1 MFMQTKKR
9 FFHELYLLL
18 AIALPMMIAQVAQ
31 VGTGF
36 VDTLMASRVSR
47 GDLAAVGFGSSV
59 FATIY
64 ITLLAFPTA
73 LNPLL
78 SHAFGAKKWDELR
91 HTAQQ
96 GMWLCFLVGILG
108 ALLVVLSG
116 IFLPNFLNWEDATV
130 RTTQLYLYG
139 AALGLPAA
147 VASRALQSY
156 AAAVSRTQEVMWI
169 GIGGLIL
176 NIPLNYILI
185 YGVFG
190 FPKLGGAGCGF
201 ATAAVFWFNFI
212 GLWLVVSYYA
222 YFKKFAFNQAFRL
235 PEMAAFKPIIK
246 LGVPIC
252 FSFFIEVSLFTFI
265 AILIARSGEHF
276 VAVQQVAMTISSVLY
291 MLPQSLGAAV
301 AARIGQ
307 ALGAKTPRRAAHIA
321 FVCISAGAVGALF
334 VGIALAVFR
343 QPVLHLF
350 SNDTA
355 VLRLGRDILLIA
367 AAYQVVDAVQTI
379 AAGAL
384 RGYKATKVPMM
395 IHFAAFWLLGL
406 GLGAYLCFGV
416 GLQLHGFWYALLIA
430 LSVASVLLTV
440 YLVFVAK
447 YAIKA

>member
-1 MFMQTKKR
+1 MQTQKR
-9 FFHELYLLL
+9 FFYELYLIL

-36 VDTLMASRVSR
+36 VDTIMAGAVGKS
-47 GDLAAVGFGSSV
+47 DLAAVGFGSSV

-78 SHAFGAKKWDELR
+78 SHEFGAKRIDQLR

-96 GMWLCFLVGILG
+96 GVWLCFFVGLLG

-116 IFLPNFLNWEDATV
+116 IFLPNFLNWEQSTI

-139 AALGLPAA
+139 VAFGLPAA
-147 VASRALQSY
+147 IVSRALQSY
-156 AAAVSRTQEVMWI
+156 AAAVGRTQEVMWI
-169 GIGGLIL
+169 GLGGLLL

-185 YGVFG
+185 YGKLG
-190 FPKLGGAGCGF
+190 LPKLGGAGCGF
-201 ATAAVFWFNFI
+201 ATAAVFYFNAV
-212 GLWLVVSYYA
+212 GLWLAVSYQK
-222 YFKKFAFNQAFRL
+222 YFKKFNFNQAFRL
-235 PEMAAFKPIIK
+235 PEMAAFRPIIQ
-246 LGVPIC
+246 LSLPIC
-252 FSFFIEVSLFTFI
+252 LSFFIEVSLFSFI

-276 VAVQQVAMTISSVLY
+276 VAVQQVAMTISGMLY
-291 MLPQSLGAAV
+291 MLPHSLGAAV

-321 FVCISAGAVGALF
+321 FVCVVSGAIGALF
-334 VGIALAVFR
+334 VGIALGVFR
-343 QPVLHLF
+343 QPVLRLF

-355 VLRLGRDILLIA
+355 VLALGRDILLIA

-406 GLGAYLCFGV
+406 GLGVYWAFGV
-416 GLQLHGFWYALLIA
+416 GLQLHGFWYALLLA
-430 LSVASVLLTV
+430 LTAAALLLTS
-440 YLVFVAK
+440 YLYYVAK
-447 YAIKA
+447 RVE

>member
-1 MFMQTKKR
+1 MQTKKR

-47 GDLAAVGFGSSV
+47 GDLAAVGLGSSV

-96 GMWLCFLVGILG
+96 GVWLCFIVGLIG

-190 FPKLGGAGCGF
+190 LPKLGGAGCGF
-201 ATAAVFWFNFI
+201 ATAVVFWFH
-212 GLWLVVSYYA
+212 
-222 YFKKFAFNQAFRL
+222 KFAL
-235 PEMAAFKPIIK
+235 
-246 LGVPIC
+246 
-252 FSFFIEVSLFTFI
+252 
-265 AILIARSGEHF
+265 HHH
-276 VAVQQVAMTISSVLY
+276 
-291 MLPQSLGAAV
+291 
-301 AARIGQ
+301 
-307 ALGAKTPRRAAHIA
+307 RR
-321 FVCISAGAVGALF
+321 
-334 VGIALAVFR
+334 R
-343 QPVLHLF
+343 Q
-350 SNDTA
+350 
-355 VLRLGRDILLIA
+355 
-367 AAYQVVDAVQTI
+367 
-379 AAGAL
+379 
-384 RGYKATKVPMM
+384 
-395 IHFAAFWLLGL
+395 
-406 GLGAYLCFGV
+406 
-416 GLQLHGFWYALLIA
+416 
-430 LSVASVLLTV
+430 
-440 YLVFVAK
+440 
-447 YAIKA
+447 

>member
-1 MFMQTKKR
+1 MHTKKR

-47 GDLAAVGFGSSV
+47 GDLAAVGLGSSV

-96 GMWLCFLVGILG
+96 GVWLCFIVGLIG

-116 IFLPNFLNWEDATV
+116 IFLPNFLNWEHTTV

-139 AALGLPAA
+139 VALGLPAA
-147 VASRALQSY
+147 VASRALQSF
-156 AAAVSRTQEVMWI
+156 AAAVARTQEVMWI

-190 FPKLGGAGCGF
+190 LPKLGGAGCGF
-201 ATAAVFWFNFI
+201 ATAVVFWFHFI
-212 GLWLVVSYYA
+212 GLWLVVSYHA

-235 PEMAAFKPIIK
+235 PEIAAFKPIIK

-321 FVCISAGAVGALF
+321 FVCISAGAIGALF

-430 LSVASVLLTV
+430 LTAAAVLLTAYLV
-440 YLVFVAK
+440 YLAR
-447 YAIKA
+447 YTIKEI